1 MKIQALATCYN
12 RVDKTLNAIRDLK
25 SQKLPEGVSLLITI
39 VDDGSTDGTTQMV
52 QEKYPDVEI
61 IQGTGG
67 LFWAGGMRYGWEKSV
82 KNKEFDALLVFND
95 DIRLN
100 QDAISVLI
108 DTYQNSISGI
118 KKDLY
123 AVSGAFES
131 SDKSEITY
139 GGFKHASKWHKLR
152 FKIVTPNGTPQK
164 LDTFNM
170 NLVLISRASLD
181 KIGFLAP
188 YFKHGGADQDFG
200 LRLKKSGGTL
210 FLTPSTVGKCDR
222 NSIKG
227 TSCEEGIG
235 YFERIKRLI
244 SIKEQPISQRF
255 KYYKEHG
262 GIFWFFLFSLPY
274 VRVLLTGRL
283 RCK

>member
-12 RVDKTLNAIRDLK
+12 RVDKTLNAIKDLK
-25 SQKLPEGVSLLITI
+25 SQKLPEGVSLSITI

-108 DTYQNSISGI
+108 DTYQNSLSSI
-118 KKDLY
+118 KKNLY

-131 SDKSEITY
+131 SVKSEITY
-139 GGFKHASKWHKLR
+139 GGFIHASKWHKLR

-200 LRLKKSGGTL
+200 LRLKKSGGTSL
-210 FLTPSTVGKCDR
+210 LTPSIIGKCDR
-222 NSIKG
+222 NLIIG

-262 GIFWFFLFSLPY
+262 GIFWFFLFLLPY
-274 VRVLLTGRL
+274 ARVLLTGRL